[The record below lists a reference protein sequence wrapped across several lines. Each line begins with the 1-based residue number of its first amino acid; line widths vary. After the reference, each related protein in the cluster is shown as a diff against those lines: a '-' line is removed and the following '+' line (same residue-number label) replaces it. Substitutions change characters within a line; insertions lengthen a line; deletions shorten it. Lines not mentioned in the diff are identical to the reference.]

1 MNATIRKH
9 EGVRTERFKYIRF
22 FEANPML
29 EQLFDLEED
38 PLETVNLVNSP
49 KHSKTLQKL
58 RDRTDELR
66 DRYGGEFSTRL
77 WKQAQ

>member
-22 FEANPML
+22 FEASPIL
-29 EQLFDLEED
+29 EELYDLQED

-49 KHSKTLQKL
+49 KHRESLQKL
-58 RDRTDELR
+58 RERTDELR
-66 DRYGGEFSTRL
+66 KGYGSEFSARL